1 MLSIS
6 VLIVTMFFS
15 KMFKFKFQ
23 GIQHAWT
30 IPDVEDVGDLQEQF
44 LELKTHSM
52 KYNLIFTGIPHS
64 DGHKENTDVL
74 HIF

>member
-1 MLSIS
+1 MNLEKEN
-6 VLIVTMFFS
+6 L
-15 KMFKFKFQ
+15 
-23 GIQHAWT
+23 
-30 IPDVEDVGDLQEQF
+30 DLQEQF